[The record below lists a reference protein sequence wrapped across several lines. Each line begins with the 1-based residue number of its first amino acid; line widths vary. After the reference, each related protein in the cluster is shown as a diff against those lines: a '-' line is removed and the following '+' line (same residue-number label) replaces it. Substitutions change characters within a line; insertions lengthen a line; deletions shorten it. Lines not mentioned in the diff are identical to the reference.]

1 MRKVFVAGDNI
12 ISSLGFTTSE
22 NTSKLRGNIIGFRI
36 SDNNSL
42 SAVPI
47 PLSLVDHSFLDSHFA
62 NFIEEKKPA
71 LTPGNFTRLEKMF
84 ILSIHEAIKDKE
96 LDLFGE
102 RSLLILTTTK
112 GNIDL
117 LEEPDK
123 SLFNHKRIYLWE
135 MAEVLRRTFGFVN
148 RPLIVSN
155 ACISGVLGIGIG
167 YSYIQSGMF
176 DNAVVCGGDILSRF
190 VISGFQSFQS
200 LSPEPCKPYDISRNG
215 LSLGEACGTIVLT
228 SDPSKTDGSRVFVQ
242 GTSTSNDAN
251 HISGP
256 SRTGEELA
264 LAVSKSLKEA
274 HLEPSD
280 IGYIS
285 AHGTATPFND
295 EMESKA
301 FSIAG
306 LSNVP
311 LNSFKGYW
319 GHTLGAA
326 GVIESVAAIHSMK
339 DGILYKSAGF
349 SEPGVPEKIQVI
361 TQNTE
366 KTFDH
371 LLKTASGFGGCNAA
385 IIFSKS

>member
-1 MRKVFVAGDNI
+1 MRKVFITGDNI
-12 ISSLGFTTSE
+12 ITSLGFTTAE
-22 NTSKLRGNIIGFRI
+22 NISKLQSNTIGFRV
-36 SDNNSL
+36 SDNNAL
-42 SAVPI
+42 SPVPV
-47 PLSLVDHSFLDSHFA
+47 PLSLVDQPMLDGLFKTLIQKYNSA
-62 NFIEEKKPA
+62 SIPE
-71 LTPGNFTRLEKMF
+71 NFTRLEKMF
-84 ILSIHEAIKDKE
+84 ILSIQEAIKDTG
-96 LDLFGE
+96 LDLTDK
-102 RSLLILTTTK
+102 RSLLILSTTK

-117 LEEPDK
+117 LEEK
-123 SLFNHKRIYLWE
+123 NKNLFNQKRIYLWE
-135 MAEVLRRTFGFVN
+135 MAEVIRQIFGFVN

-167 YSYIQSGMF
+167 FRYIQSGKY
-176 DNAVVCGGDILSRF
+176 DNAVVSGGDILSQF

-200 LSPEPCKPYDISRNG
+200 LSPEPCRPYDLSRNG
-215 LSLGEACGTIVLT
+215 LSLGEACGTVVLT
-228 SDPSKTDGSRVFVQ
+228 SDPSGIGGQKLIVE

-256 SRTGEELA
+256 SRTGKELA
-264 LAVSKSLKEA
+264 IAVTKSLKEA
-274 HLEPSD
+274 RIEPSG

-306 LSNVP
+306 MKDVP

-326 GVIESVAAIHSMK
+326 GVIESIAAIHSMK
-339 DGILYKSAGF
+339 ANILYKSAGF
-349 SEPGVPEKIQVI
+349 SESGVSGEIHVI
-361 TQNTE
+361 AQNAK

-371 LLKTASGFGGCNAA
+371 LVKTASGFGGCNAS
-385 IIFSKS
+385 IVFGKS

>member
-1 MRKVFVAGDNI
+1 MRKVFITGDNI
-12 ISSLGFTTSE
+12 ITSLGFTTP
-22 NTSKLRGNIIGFRI
+22 GNIIKLQSNTIGFHI
-36 SDNNSL
+36 CDNEAL
-42 SAVPI
+42 SPVPI
-47 PLSLVDHSFLDSHFA
+47 PLSLVDQPMLDALFGI
-62 NFIEEKKPA
+62 FIRENNSA
-71 LTPGNFTRLEKMF
+71 LIPENFTRLEKMF
-84 ILSIHEAIKDKE
+84 ILSIHEAIKDTG
-96 LDLFGE
+96 LDLTDK
-102 RSLLILTTTK
+102 RSLLILSTTK

-117 LEEPDK
+117 LEEK
-123 SLFNHKRIYLWE
+123 NKNLFSRKRIYLWE
-135 MAEVLRRTFGFVN
+135 MAEVIRQVFGFIN

-155 ACISGVLGIGIG
+155 ACISGVVAIGIG
-167 YSYIQSGMF
+167 FRYIRSGMY

-200 LSPEPCKPYDISRNG
+200 LSPEPCRPYDISRKG

-228 SDPSKTDGSRVFVQ
+228 SDPSGIHGQKIIVE

-264 LAVSKSLKEA
+264 LAVTRSLKEA
-274 HLEPSD
+274 HLEPSG

-285 AHGTATPFND
+285 AHGTATLFND

-306 LSNVP
+306 LRDVP

-326 GVIESVAAIHSMK
+326 GVIESIAAVHSMK
-339 DGILYKSAGF
+339 DSILYKSAGF
-349 SEPGVPEKIQVI
+349 TQSGVPEDIHVI
-361 TQNTE
+361 AQNRE
-366 KTFDH
+366 KSFDH
-371 LLKTASGFGGCNAA
+371 LVKTASGFGGCNASVV
-385 IIFSKS
+385 FGKT